1 MSADIKFMVETPLAH
16 RFPDARNFR
25 EAVRLAQLTKD
36 RLVLINRVGEGI
48 FLAVDI
54 EQERSLVF
62 PLQHPGRRSPGES
75 RQPDGLLFDNRIEH
89 KLSGIRQLFRKTHLE
104 LIVKIPG
111 QTGNL
116 QPTRVARRRCRSP

>member
-62 PLQHPGRRSPGES
+62 PLQHLAEGRRENPASQMDSSLTIGS
-75 RQPDGLLFDNRIEH
+75 SIN
-89 KLSGIRQLFRKTHLE
+89 
-104 LIVKIPG
+104 
-111 QTGNL
+111 
-116 QPTRVARRRCRSP
+116 